1 MVTEVERQSDTYL
14 EKRLKTLSDIA
25 VDIVNRLAEEKI
37 DEASINVADI
47 YFILSKALQQVS
59 VLNLAEIEEF
69 KHQNRSN
76 KLTI

>member
-1 MVTEVERQSDTYL
+1 MVTEVERQLDTYL

-25 VDIVNRLAEEKI
+25 VDIVNRLADEKI

-59 VLNLAEIEEF
+59 VLNLAEIEDF

>member
-1 MVTEVERQSDTYL
+1 MVTEVERQLDTYL

-25 VDIVNRLAEEKI
+25 VDIVNRLADEKI

-47 YFILSKALQQVS
+47 YFVLSKALQQVS
-59 VLNLAEIEEF
+59 VLNLAEIEDF

>member
-1 MVTEVERQSDTYL
+1 MVTKIENQTDTHL

-37 DEASINVADI
+37 DGTSINVADI

-59 VLNLAEIEEF
+59 VLNLAEIEDF
-69 KHQNRSN
+69 KRCSQSN
-76 KLTI
+76 KLTV